1 MDIDQELQAQSKV
14 LLQKLKARQ
23 GKLQK
28 TLKNQN
34 NYSKSSE
41 DDSRELET
49 STSALKQSLIQSAKA
64 RERLAK
70 YKVGSRE
77 NNQESTNGQTK
88 YDKNMD
94 QTYNKTEMNNK
105 SILYRKSLV
114 SGTTDNNYTSETNG
128 GLDEHDES
136 DDTPLKA
143 FVQAA
148 DNYEPK
154 SATGKNRE
162 TYSKPETPNVVRR
175 RKIIDQ
181 NVKVDSNLNESELY
195 RDDPTR
201 LNFSY
206 SKFNDSDLAYLQSKL
221 QASPEEVLGT
231 GNENFDGAISD
242 EDCAVKLRYKSRL
255 VDAGNDRKVAAIAR
269 EAEKPKSI
277 LTNGPGQL
285 KKNLSKVSFLSSKDG
300 SISRESFGQLHD
312 RHLLG
317 YDWIS
322 GLLDNDR
329 EAMDHSEGYFEEL
342 REFRRINRQECCN
355 DFYNQSPESLFEL
368 KQREPSPI
376 DEALAETKVKP
387 YQVNDRLFTEPIKDH
402 LFPGHEEVEGDLP
415 HHSKKKP
422 TYEQPRFVRVSIPR
436 STLMS
441 PHRVKPQK
449 RSQYEP
455 SDSFALSKHCVMGYE
470 SSIPSMVPAASNVGL
485 RDATTGVKSKL
496 QTVSD
501 DFHQTVLKT
510 LADAERMATSYPFP
524 YTSHMSSVRKPT
536 KENTELY
543 KSYMDMTLPSSMKSN
558 IPGVG
563 EESVLLKKATEDL
576 LNSTYSMM
584 YELDKIKQER
594 DFKDSRSLGRV

>member
-1 MDIDQELQAQSKV
+1 MDTVGIIEIKRKSQFDRQFLWKEITRMDIDQELQAQSKV

-402 LFPGHEEVEGDLP
+402 LFPGHEDVEGDLP

-496 QTVSD
+496 QT
-501 DFHQTVLKT
+501 T

-536 KENTELY
+536 KRKHRIVQILY
-543 KSYMDMTLPSSMKSN
+543 GHDPT
-558 IPGVG
+558 
-563 EESVLLKKATEDL
+563 
-576 LNSTYSMM
+576 
-584 YELDKIKQER
+584 
-594 DFKDSRSLGRV
+594 

>member
-1 MDIDQELQAQSKV
+1 
-14 LLQKLKARQ
+14 
-23 GKLQK
+23 
-28 TLKNQN
+28 
-34 NYSKSSE
+34 
-41 DDSRELET
+41 
-49 STSALKQSLIQSAKA
+49 
-64 RERLAK
+64 
-70 YKVGSRE
+70 
-77 NNQESTNGQTK
+77 
-88 YDKNMD
+88 
-94 QTYNKTEMNNK
+94 
-105 SILYRKSLV
+105 
-114 SGTTDNNYTSETNG
+114 
-128 GLDEHDES
+128 
-136 DDTPLKA
+136 
-143 FVQAA
+143 
-148 DNYEPK
+148 
-154 SATGKNRE
+154 
-162 TYSKPETPNVVRR
+162 
-175 RKIIDQ
+175 
-181 NVKVDSNLNESELY
+181 
-195 RDDPTR
+195 
-201 LNFSY
+201 
-206 SKFNDSDLAYLQSKL
+206 
-221 QASPEEVLGT
+221 
-231 GNENFDGAISD
+231 
-242 EDCAVKLRYKSRL
+242 
-255 VDAGNDRKVAAIAR
+255 
-269 EAEKPKSI
+269 
-277 LTNGPGQL
+277 
-285 KKNLSKVSFLSSKDG
+285 
-300 SISRESFGQLHD
+300 
-312 RHLLG
+312 
-317 YDWIS
+317 
-322 GLLDNDR
+322 
-329 EAMDHSEGYFEEL
+329 MDHSEGYFEEL

-496 QTVSD
+496 QT
-501 DFHQTVLKT
+501 T